1 MYFENPLATNT
12 LMAVDNKLPQA
23 RVMEIRGVRHC
34 TWGHLVTEC
43 ITGMLI
49 RRAYRKSVSAV
60 PASLSIKISN
70 EMQVEGASTRLLFS
84 IGRTVLKASSS

>member
-1 MYFENPLATNT
+1 
-12 LMAVDNKLPQA
+12 
-23 RVMEIRGVRHC
+23 MEIRGVRPC

-70 EMQVEGASTRLLFS
+70 EMQVEAKPKVEEMGASTRLLFS
-84 IGRTVLKASSS
+84 ISRSVPKASSS